1 AASLAIPAGLMSPG
15 MAAAQGLTR
24 IKKAATACFLNFMV
38 RVSASFAHVMSSL
51 SGHKRRSRGGKQTN
65 DPVTSFVTVSARQ
78 PEKQSGGSIREP
90 HLALCAVTT
99 LLQEQTSLKAARLR
113 KLQILRR
120 WPQFA
125 PFFCLNGTFL
135 CAMHIGFGPNIWFQ
149 E

>member
-1 AASLAIPAGLMSPG
+1 
-15 MAAAQGLTR
+15 
-24 IKKAATACFLNFMV
+24 
-38 RVSASFAHVMSSL
+38 MSSL
-51 SGHKRRSRGGKQTN
+51 SGHKRSIWGGLQTN

-78 PEKQSGGSIREP
+78 PEKQSGGSMGGDP
-90 HLALCAVTT
+90 HLPLCAVST
-99 LLQEQTSLKAARLR
+99 LLYEQTSLKAARLR

-125 PFFCLNGTFL
+125 PFFRLDGAFL